1 MEAFTLKP
9 RPNTEDVECW
19 DDDEDLQ
26 GIDDLNFRMS
36 STTTASTSFS
46 TQLSHHRDSLSSRMS
61 TKSDVESNGGM
72 DEDWQVLLPGDD
84 ESATT
89 DAIASAKSAGIPIPT
104 NVPSSALLGGTIK
117 RLGGRKL
124 KKVLA
129 DDWSEGLELP
139 GAETGGL
146 KVKKSEGRKY
156 PDALRQISAAF
167 HGPTIA
173 KPPVGM
179 NLMERLA
186 AAGNDKG
193 SGLDKFR
200 DDENEDAFFG
210 DVPTIKLGKTR
221 PLQKPINFAPPTL
234 NVPKDVD
241 NFEQDLEFP
250 DTGEPL
256 KLSTRKEIPKTP
268 VTASSLDDF
277 DTEWAEGSL
286 GTRFGGTKRDGRSNR
301 SSSVSALSPSVS
313 SCLTAES
320 EDEGLEGLILPD
332 GPLKFDEALRKRRE
346 NASPEATSLAVA
358 NPLDKPAAPKEDFF
372 SGLEIGDGAVF
383 GSGKLT
389 LNRNIKHKVTRSTS
403 PARRTATTLTFTSK
417 AQQTTTKQ
425 TTTRIPL
432 PLRGHDRQ
440 KSTLESVSEM
450 GGPVPA
456 YHRPRSRLGPH
467 STQTSVSNIPAPIV
481 PTSTPAM
488 PTTPSRRGLASKS
501 SREGLRTEPTT
512 TSAQLLR
519 AKRSMPAM
527 RSQQASPAKPLPTYN
542 RPPSRAESG
551 SRQALPSRPKTPVD
565 RSGAESS
572 LGNSRKPPVPFLPAG
587 SSHSQS
593 HHISIKSSRHFRR
606 HDSSDSNEQ
615 APLRPVSRLS
625 NAQRP
630 ETPTGRG
637 RKDLAPEHLT
647 QKAAAKRTITKPTR
661 RRNFGDGS
669 ELEVFDDLPTSA
681 STESK
686 FVKQPIGRGGPKVG
700 LRSRLG
706 QQSHLP
712 PPSRTETPLP
722 PMSPTK
728 QDFTPRFARDT
739 NASRIAR
746 EQRMGATNLNPR
758 SEGGPLA
765 PVSTNWKA
773 QIAARGLA
781 SPSAHRSKKSKLPGP
796 SSKPCLIKPMGD
808 GVHEPKCKLL
818 PYTPHKSTHTNTIHH
833 LTAVKGMHYNPTLF
847 RWEGN
852 ENALAPF
859 DAPLPSPAAAA
870 AATTSSPAHPTPTST
885 ALKAAPAL
893 ITNISATQGVQVVGG
908 MVFDPQRMCWLKMA
922 PSSQAGHGS
931 TPMSPDT
938 VDDEDDPFAGL
949 DDLDDSKPKLT
960 DRGGDGEGGS
970 PEGEDR
976 KGGKGSGLADEWLV
990 GEEFDVGPEF
1000 VRRQR
1005 AEEEKWRRKVEAW
1018 VGERRE
1024 ESERQSVEGGGRR
1037 EDWRWAIR
1045 VLAGE
1050 GR

>member
-1 MEAFTLKP
+1 MATDKMEALTTKP
-9 RPNTEDVECW
+9 RQNIEEVECW
-19 DDDEDLQ
+19 DNDEDLQ

-36 STTTASTSFS
+36 STTTASNSFS
-46 TQLSHHRDSLSSRMS
+46 TQPSHHRDSISSRLS
-61 TKSDVESNGGM
+61 AKSDIESNGGV

-84 ESATT
+84 EIATT
-89 DAIASAKSAGIPIPT
+89 DAIASAKSAGIPIPM

-146 KVKKSEGRKY
+146 KIKKPEGRNY
-156 PDALRQISAAF
+156 PEALRQISAAF
-167 HGPTIA
+167 HGPTTT
-173 KPPVGM
+173 KSQVGM

-186 AAGNDKG
+186 SAANDNHKG

-200 DDENEDAFFG
+200 DDEDEDSFFG

-221 PLQKPINFAPPTL
+221 PLQQPINFAPPTL
-234 NVPKDVD
+234 NISKDVD
-241 NFEQDLEFP
+241 NFEQDLELP

-256 KLSTRKEIPKTP
+256 KLSTRREIPKTP

-320 EDEGLEGLILPD
+320 EDEGLDGLILPD

-346 NASPEATSLAVA
+346 NASPEATSLAVEKQS
-358 NPLDKPAAPKEDFF
+358 DKPAPQKDDFF
-372 SGLEIGDGAVF
+372 AGLEIGDGAVF

-389 LNRNIKHKVTRSTS
+389 LNRNIKHKITRSTS

-417 AQQTTTKQ
+417 AQHTTTKQ
-425 TTTRIPL
+425 STTRIPL
-432 PLRGHDRQ
+432 PQRGHDRQ
-440 KSTLESVSEM
+440 KSTLESVSEA
-450 GGPVPA
+450 GGPVPT
-456 YHRPRSRLGPH
+456 YHRPRSRLAGH
-467 STQTSVSNIPAPIV
+467 STQTSLSNIPV
-481 PTSTPAM
+481 PTSPPAM
-488 PTTPSRRGLASKS
+488 PTTPSRRGLGSKS
-501 SREGLRTEPTT
+501 SREGLKSEPAT

-527 RSQQASPAKPLPTYN
+527 RSQQASPAKPPPTYN
-542 RPPSRAESG
+542 RPPSRADSG

-572 LGNSRKPPVPFLPAG
+572 LGNTRKPPVPFLPAG

-593 HHISIKSSRHFRR
+593 HHVSVKSSRHFRR

-615 APLRPVSRLS
+615 APLRSISRLS
-625 NAQRP
+625 NTQRP

-647 QKAAAKRTITKPTR
+647 QKATAKRTITKPTR

-686 FVKQPIGRGGPKVG
+686 FVKQPIARGGPRVG

-706 QQSHLP
+706 QPSHIP

-728 QDFTPRFARDT
+728 QDYTPRFARDT

-746 EQRMGATNLNPR
+746 EQRTGAASVNPR
-758 SEGGPLA
+758 NEGGPLV

-781 SPSAHRSKKSKLPGP
+781 SPSAHRGKKAKIPGP
-796 SSKPCLIKPMGD
+796 STKPCLIKPMGD
-808 GVHEPKCKLL
+808 GVHEPKCKL
-818 PYTPHKSTHTNTIHH
+818 PPS
-833 LTAVKGMHYNPTLF
+833 F
-847 RWEGN
+847 
-852 ENALAPF
+852 
-859 DAPLPSPAAAA
+859 LPSL
-870 AATTSSPAHPTPTST
+870 SS
-885 ALKAAPAL
+885 L
-893 ITNISATQGVQVVGG
+893 
-908 MVFDPQRMCWLKMA
+908 
-922 PSSQAGHGS
+922 S
-931 TPMSPDT
+931 TP
-938 VDDEDDPFAGL
+938 L
-949 DDLDDSKPKLT
+949 Y
-960 DRGGDGEGGS
+960 
-970 PEGEDR
+970 
-976 KGGKGSGLADEWLV
+976 
-990 GEEFDVGPEF
+990 
-1000 VRRQR
+1000 
-1005 AEEEKWRRKVEAW
+1005 
-1018 VGERRE
+1018 
-1024 ESERQSVEGGGRR
+1024 
-1037 EDWRWAIR
+1037 
-1045 VLAGE
+1045 
-1050 GR
+1050 